1 MGWEEGADRKAA
13 SPPPRIS
20 YRKEGE
26 RRGAKKKE
34 EATIFLGE
42 GARESPRARLLPST
56 RVFIV
61 LITPVWSGLGA
72 GDSRRWGS
80 AEQGGDDPRPRRAGE
95 SSRALLHPSP
105 LRMLPGR

>member
-72 GDSRRWGS
+72 GGLSEVGQCGAGGRRPSAQASR
-80 AEQGGDDPRPRRAGE
+80 
-95 SSRALLHPSP
+95 
-105 LRMLPGR
+105 